1 ADGGQQAPVNAVA
14 GSGFLKGLFVAGQAI
29 VNVMDKGARPDVV
42 DLLHMAV
49 VTLLELDQGAVL
61 LDAVKELLGQ
71 LQQGV
76 IPGFGKDPVNGARL
90 GNIECLPYP
99 REVGLMDGQ
108 LVGVDDGDVDFS
120 FL

>member
-1 ADGGQQAPVNAVA
+1 MGLLVADGGQQAPVNAVA

-49 VTLLELDQGAVL
+49 VTLLELDQGGVL

-76 IPGFGKDPVNGARL
+76 LRGFGEGPESGATL
-90 GNIECLPYP
+90 GKIEFWLALG
-99 REVGLMDGQ
+99 EVG
-108 LVGVDDGDVDFS
+108 
-120 FL
+120 